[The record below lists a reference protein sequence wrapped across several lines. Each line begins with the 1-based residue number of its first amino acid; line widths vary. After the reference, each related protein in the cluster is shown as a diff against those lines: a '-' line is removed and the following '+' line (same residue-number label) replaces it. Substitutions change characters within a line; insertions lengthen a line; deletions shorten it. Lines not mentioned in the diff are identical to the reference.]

1 MTPIL
6 MVVLLVGVGLLVIAV
21 FLKGLFA
28 AVQAGADA
36 AIDRAH
42 PAEDIVLR
50 DGMANSLGLESK
62 GPVQLRGNGGLVLT
76 REELHFLPLVGVAE
90 VRVALDQIRK
100 VSLVRVHL
108 GKTLGRKLL
117 RVDFGEGE
125 AADAVAFSV
134 ADPERWLTE
143 LRQRGPS
150 EASR

>member
-6 MVVLLVGVGLLVIAV
+6 MVVLLVGLGLLVIGL
-21 FLKGLFA
+21 FLKGLFSAIQGA
-28 AVQAGADA
+28 ADT
-36 AIDRAH
+36 AIDQAH

-50 DGMANSLGLESK
+50 DGMANSLGLESR

-90 VRVALDQIRK
+90 VRVRLEEIRK

-108 GKTLGRKLL
+108 GKTVGRRLL
-117 RVDFGEGE
+117 RVDYGEGA

-134 ADPERWLTE
+134 REPERWQDE
-143 LRQRGPS
+143 LARLRPG
-150 EASR
+150 A